1 MSENK
6 PENAGTPGSPSS
18 PAPSGANA
26 GVPSSAAPGVPT
38 PGTTPVEPAASL
50 PPSHE
55 DAIQSPMKDIAA
67 KSAGEGATASAS
79 PVLPVAPAT
88 GTARSTS
95 LPDDASANAHLASTP
110 SEAAEEAAVRSSTD
124 DPDSASAVTPTDP
137 QSARQRD
144 AAEARS
150 SAAAST
156 AKQEAAVHERDAR
169 HGRGHSES
177 VTSTNA
183 EPAAATKT
191 VPPVAPTLASSDPIA
206 GELTTTIEAED
217 VAATEAD
224 AAPASRPAGAPPPG
238 FGAAPDFTATNP
250 PPPNALPPSPPR
262 YLKQNDSAWTV
273 FGRIIAARARQL
285 FDRAGQRITQ
295 RTLRIGVSARIFHP
309 EPGAKGLRGKT
320 LQYLEESIAHWVMS
334 RDVLVFMIPTVGHQ
348 GMLHPS
354 NIRLRDYA
362 KHLDGLLLQG
372 GADVSPQSYA
382 EAATSHEW
390 PGDRVRDMYE
400 LELLHEFIE
409 SGKPVLGVCRGCQ
422 LINVAFGGTLYQ
434 DIATDVP
441 TAGAHVNENYDQ
453 HRHGIHFPDGSTL
466 VNMFPGRR
474 DAIVNSIHHQAV
486 KTLGRDLNIEAVSA
500 SDGIIEAVRYRRAP
514 FVMGVQWHPEFHR
527 AGGPELLDCTPLLD
541 TFLRVARETRF

>member
-6 PENAGTPGSPSS
+6 SSNPGTPGTGSPGADSSGSIPGSHS
-18 PAPSGANA
+18 PA
-26 GVPSSAAPGVPT
+26 VPPASSQKSSDI
-38 PGTTPVEPAASL
+38 PAAAQ
-50 PPSHE
+50 P
-55 DAIQSPMKDIAA
+55 
-67 KSAGEGATASAS
+67 GRTASA
-79 PVLPVAPAT
+79 AE
-88 GTARSTS
+88 R
-95 LPDDASANAHLASTP
+95 ASTDAP
-110 SEAAEEAAVRSSTD
+110 E
-124 DPDSASAVTPTDP
+124 SASTVEPVDTAK
-137 QSARQRD
+137 AQRDD
-144 AAEARS
+144 AAEARVLAARATS
-150 SAAAST
+150 AQETAARETTSASGSAANKTLDPNASLAAKVET
-156 AKQEAAVHERDAR
+156 ATDAEASLA
-169 HGRGHSES
+169 
-177 VTSTNA
+177 A
-183 EPAAATKT
+183 EVKN
-191 VPPVAPTLASSDPIA
+191 
-206 GELTTTIEAED
+206 
-217 VAATEAD
+217 ATEAQ
-224 AAPASRPAGAPPPG
+224 AAETAEAKTSGATESVAPPPASSLPPEFAGAPD
-238 FGAAPDFTATNP
+238 FGTFRP
-250 PPPNALPPSPPR
+250 PPSPDAAEAKAPPA
-262 YLKQNDSAWTV
+262 YLRQSDSAWSV
-273 FGRIIAARARQL
+273 FGRVMKARARQI

-372 GADVSPQSYA
+372 GADVSPQSYT
-382 EAATSHEW
+382 EAATRHEW

-441 TAGAHVNENYDQ
+441 TAGVHVNDQYDQ
-453 HRHGIHFPDGSTL
+453 HRHPIRFPDGSTL
-466 VNMFPGRR
+466 VNMFPGHRE
-474 DAIVNSIHHQAV
+474 ALVNSIHHQAV
-486 KTLGRDLNIEAVSA
+486 KTIGRDLNIEAVSA
-500 SDGIIEAVRYRRAP
+500 HDGIIEAVRYRRAP

-527 AGGPELLDCTPLLD
+527 AGGDELLDCTPLLD

>member
-1 MSENK
+1 MSENNSDNAGAPGIPSPSASQSGAAGSPPAPAPGPIPGPAPTPTPAREAREAASTDS
-6 PENAGTPGSPSS
+6 PESASNMTPESPQASTDAAAQRREAERARASAAQSTAQQEAAARVQSVVSNAERAAATAAGASPAAVAGAAGSTAGTPA
-18 PAPSGANA
+18 APSG
-26 GVPSSAAPGVPT
+26 GEPD
-38 PGTTPVEPAASL
+38 GTV
-50 PPSHE
+50 
-55 DAIQSPMKDIAA
+55 
-67 KSAGEGATASAS
+67 GASAK
-79 PVLPVAPAT
+79 T
-88 GTARSTS
+88 G
-95 LPDDASANAHLASTP
+95 
-110 SEAAEEAAVRSSTD
+110 
-124 DPDSASAVTPTDP
+124 
-137 QSARQRD
+137 
-144 AAEARS
+144 
-150 SAAAST
+150 
-156 AKQEAAVHERDAR
+156 
-169 HGRGHSES
+169 
-177 VTSTNA
+177 
-183 EPAAATKT
+183 
-191 VPPVAPTLASSDPIA
+191 
-206 GELTTTIEAED
+206 
-217 VAATEAD
+217 
-224 AAPASRPAGAPPPG
+224 GAPPPG
-238 FGAAPDFTATNP
+238 FGSAPDFGASNP
-250 PPPNALPPSPPR
+250 PPASAYPPGPPA
-262 YLKQNDSAWTV
+262 YLKQNDSAWSV
-273 FGRIIAARARQL
+273 FGRIIAARARQI
-285 FDRAGQRITQ
+285 FDRAGRRITQ

-382 EAATSHEW
+382 ETATRPEW

-434 DIATDVP
+434 DIASDVP
-441 TAGAHVNENYDQ
+441 TAGVHVNEHYDQ
-453 HRHGIHFPDGSTL
+453 HRHSVHFPEGSTL

-474 DAIVNSIHHQAV
+474 EAIVNSIHHQAV
-486 KTLGRDLNIEAVSA
+486 NQLGRDLNIEAVSA
-500 SDGIIEAVRYRRAP
+500 TDGIIEAVRYRRAP

>member
-6 PENAGTPGSPSS
+6 SSNPGTPGTGSPGADSSGSVPGSHS
-18 PAPSGANA
+18 PA
-26 GVPSSAAPGVPT
+26 VPPASSQKSSDI
-38 PGTTPVEPAASL
+38 PAAAQ
-50 PPSHE
+50 P
-55 DAIQSPMKDIAA
+55 
-67 KSAGEGATASAS
+67 GRTASA
-79 PVLPVAPAT
+79 AE
-88 GTARSTS
+88 R
-95 LPDDASANAHLASTP
+95 ASTDAP
-110 SEAAEEAAVRSSTD
+110 E
-124 DPDSASAVTPTDP
+124 SASTVEPVDTAK
-137 QSARQRD
+137 AQRDD
-144 AAEARS
+144 AAEARVLAARATS
-150 SAAAST
+150 AQETAARETTSASGSAANKTLDPNASLAAKVET
-156 AKQEAAVHERDAR
+156 ATHAEASLA
-169 HGRGHSES
+169 
-177 VTSTNA
+177 A
-183 EPAAATKT
+183 EVKN
-191 VPPVAPTLASSDPIA
+191 
-206 GELTTTIEAED
+206 
-217 VAATEAD
+217 ATEAH
-224 AAPASRPAGAPPPG
+224 AAETAEAKTAGATESVAPPPASSLPPEFAGAPDFGTFRSPP
-238 FGAAPDFTATNP
+238 APDAAEAKAP
-250 PPPNALPPSPPR
+250 PA
-262 YLKQNDSAWTV
+262 YLRQSDSAWSV
-273 FGRIIAARARQL
+273 FGRVMKARARQI

-372 GADVSPQSYA
+372 GADVSPQSYT
-382 EAATSHEW
+382 EAATRHEW

-441 TAGAHVNENYDQ
+441 TAGVHVNDQYDQ
-453 HRHGIHFPDGSTL
+453 HRHPIRFPDGSTL
-466 VNMFPGRR
+466 VNMFPGHRE
-474 DAIVNSIHHQAV
+474 ALVNSIHHQAV
-486 KTLGRDLNIEAVSA
+486 KTIGRDLNIEAVSA
-500 SDGIIEAVRYRRAP
+500 HDGIIEAVRYRRAP

-527 AGGPELLDCTPLLD
+527 AGGDELLDCTPLLD

>member
-6 PENAGTPGSPSS
+6 PENAGTTGSPQPAS
-18 PAPSGANA
+18 PAPS
-26 GVPSSAAPGVPT
+26 SAPA
-38 PGTTPVEPAASL
+38 EPAASL

-55 DAIQSPMKDIAA
+55 DATQSAA
-67 KSAGEGATASAS
+67 KDTS
-79 PVLPVAPAT
+79 P
-88 GTARSTS
+88 
-95 LPDDASANAHLASTP
+95 
-110 SEAAEEAAVRSSTD
+110 AAEEATARSSTD
-124 DPDSASAVTPTDP
+124 DPLSASALTPEDP
-137 QSARQRD
+137 RTARLRD

-150 SAAAST
+150 AAAEST
-156 AKQEAAVHERDAR
+156 ARQEAKVHEREAR
-169 HGRGHSES
+169 RAGPYAGRATM
-177 VTSTNA
+177 VKP
-183 EPAAATKT
+183 EPVVKPTAAAGE
-191 VPPVAPTLASSDPIA
+191 PHAGGISAADLATDDEI
-206 GELTTTIEAED
+206 
-217 VAATEAD
+217 ATEAA
-224 AAPASRPAGAPPPG
+224 AAPAARAPGSPPPG
-238 FGAAPDFTATNP
+238 FGAAPDFSATHP

-262 YLKQNDSAWTV
+262 YLKQSDSAWSV

-320 LQYLEESIAHWVMS
+320 LQYLEESVAHWVMS

-372 GADVSPQSYA
+372 GADVSPQTYA
-382 EAATSHEW
+382 ESATSHEW

-400 LELLHEFIE
+400 LELLHEFVE

-434 DIATDVP
+434 DIATEVP
-441 TAGAHVNENYDQ
+441 TANAHVNENYDQ
-453 HRHGIHFPDGSTL
+453 HRHGVHFPDGSTL
-466 VNMFPGRR
+466 LNMFPGRR

>member
-6 PENAGTPGSPSS
+6 PENAGLPGNPTPPSASP
-18 PAPSGANA
+18 GT
-26 GVPSSAAPGVPT
+26 SAAPAAPPTSATSTT
-38 PGTTPVEPAASL
+38 PGQAPVEPAASL
-50 PPSHE
+50 PLSHE
-55 DAIQSPMKDIAA
+55 DAIQSPVKDPLG
-67 KSAGEGATASAS
+67 SPGASAPLGS
-79 PVLPVAPAT
+79 VP
-88 GTARSTS
+88 
-95 LPDDASANAHLASTP
+95 ASTGS
-110 SEAAEEAAVRSSTD
+110 SEAAARSSTD
-124 DPDSASAVTPTDP
+124 APVSASTVTPAGSRTA
-137 QSARQRD
+137 QQRD
-144 AAEARS
+144 AEQARS
-150 SAAAST
+150 SAAASL
-156 AKQEAAVHERDAR
+156 AKQEADVHERDAR
-169 HGRGHSES
+169 SARGRE
-177 VTSTNA
+177 A
-183 EPAAATKT
+183 
-191 VPPVAPTLASSDPIA
+191 ASSIPPA
-206 GELTTTIEAED
+206 QP
-217 VAATEAD
+217 
-224 AAPASRPAGAPPPG
+224 AAPARSAAPLTSEPIEGELITSTDEVLAAEDAAASTPRPAGSPPPG
-238 FGAAPDFTATNP
+238 FGAAPDFSASNP

-262 YLKQNDSAWTV
+262 YLKQTDSAWSV

-382 EAATSHEW
+382 ETATRPEW

-400 LELLHEFIE
+400 LELLHEFVE

-441 TAGAHVNENYDQ
+441 TAGAHVNEDYDQ
-453 HRHGIHFPDGSTL
+453 HRHAIHFPDGSTL
-466 VNMFPGRR
+466 ANMFPGRR

>member
-6 PENAGTPGSPSS
+6 PENAGQSGSSTPPPASPESFS
-18 PAPSGANA
+18 QTLAE
-26 GVPSSAAPGVPT
+26 PT
-38 PGTTPVEPAASL
+38 ASL
-50 PPSHE
+50 PLSHE
-55 DAIQSPMKDIAA
+55 DAIQSPVKDPVASTAA
-67 KSAGEGATASAS
+67 PSPVPVTASV
-79 PVLPVAPAT
+79 PAPA
-88 GTARSTS
+88 
-95 LPDDASANAHLASTP
+95 AS
-110 SEAAEEAAVRSSTD
+110 SEAAARSSTD
-124 DPDSASAVTPTDP
+124 DPESASTVTPVVKRTA
-137 QSARQRD
+137 QQRD

-156 AKQEAAVHERDAR
+156 AKQEAAVHERDSR
-169 HGRGHSES
+169 PVRGREVPSTHNATPLTSEPIQGELIAS
-177 VTSTNA
+177 ADDVLAA
-183 EPAAATKT
+183 EDAAAST
-191 VPPVAPTLASSDPIA
+191 A
-206 GELTTTIEAED
+206 
-217 VAATEAD
+217 
-224 AAPASRPAGAPPPG
+224 RPAGSPPPG

-262 YLKQNDSAWTV
+262 YLKQTDSAWSV

-382 EAATSHEW
+382 EAATSPEW

-441 TAGAHVNENYDQ
+441 TAGAHVNEDYDQ
-453 HRHGIHFPDGSTL
+453 HRHAIHFPDGSTL
-466 VNMFPGRR
+466 ANMFPARR